1 MRIQGCCFVAAAA
14 LLLTGCDF
22 ESFGNSDRFKED
34 FHYSY
39 EFKPGGSLS
48 VENMNGRVE
57 VSAWGRDAVEINGT
71 KYAASQEL
79 LNAMKVDV
87 VVSGNAIRVRTVRPS
102 GHRGNMGAHYT
113 IRVPARIE
121 LERINS
127 SNGGIRVE
135 GIEGRARLITSNGE
149 VSALRFKGD
158 LEAKTSNSSVT
169 LTDFNGGAVVATS
182 NGSINADRV
191 VGFFDASTSNA
202 RIQAHVTAVD
212 PRRPVKLVTSNGP
225 VALTLDSFKGN
236 EIHASTSNAGVTLRL
251 PSSAAAEIR
260 ASTSNSSISSDFDV
274 MTKAGEKKSKTRL
287 EGAIG
292 GGGPLIQVST
302 SNGPIRIEKL

>member
-1 MRIQGCCFVAAAA
+1 MRIPGFCSVAAAV
-14 LLLTGCDF
+14 LLLTGCDL
-22 ESFGNSDRFKED
+22 ESFGNSDRFRED
-34 FHYSY
+34 FDYSY

-48 VENMNGRVE
+48 VENMNGGVE
-57 VSAWGRDAVEINGT
+57 VSAWDQNTVEISGT

-87 VVSGNAIRVRTVRPS
+87 VVSGSAIRVRTVRPS
-102 GHRGNMGAHYT
+102 GHRGSMGARYA

-121 LERINS
+121 LERVTS

-158 LEAKTSNSSVT
+158 LEAKTSNSPVT
-169 LTDFNGGAVVATS
+169 LTDFNGSAVVATS

-202 RIQAHVTAVD
+202 RIQAHMKALD
-212 PRRPVKLVTSNGP
+212 PQRPVKLVTSNAP
-225 VALTLDSFKGN
+225 VLLMLDSFNGN

-251 PSSAAAEIR
+251 PSSVRAEIR

-274 MTKAGEKKSKTRL
+274 MTKAGGKTSKTRL
-287 EGAIG
+287 EGEIG